1 VLRGEEHHQVKKMF
15 PSWQKCTVVFL
26 GVLMLC
32 FAGTAGYAQT
42 ARHIAVIDAAHGGDD
57 AGVLGVDGAAEK
69 DVTLAVALALQKEL
83 SKGVGLEV
91 LLTRNTD
98 RTMSLE
104 ERKKI
109 IQKANPAL
117 VLSLHANAGFGKT
130 ATGFELYYPGFAKAR
145 AANKAAPAAGA
156 PDNRHLYDT
165 VKLARLVQKNLD
177 SLFPRQ
183 GRGLR
188 ESGIPLAE
196 GLAVP
201 VLVVEMGFITN
212 ADGKKKLTS
221 GKTQAEIAAALAK
234 SIRGFF

>member
-1 VLRGEEHHQVKKMF
+1 MF
-15 PSWQKCTVVFL
+15 PSWQKCTVVFFW
-26 GVLMLC
+26 VLTLC
-32 FAGTAGYAQT
+32 FVGTAGYAQT
-42 ARHIAVIDAAHGGDD
+42 ARHVVVIDAAHGGDD

-83 SKGVGLEV
+83 STGGGLEV

-98 RTMSLE
+98 RTLSLE
-104 ERKKI
+104 ERKKF
-109 IQKANPAL
+109 IQKASPAL
-117 VLSLHANAGFGKT
+117 VLSLHANAGFGKI

-145 AANKAAPAAGA
+145 AANKAAPAAGT
-156 PDNRHLYDT
+156 PDNRHLNDT

>member
-1 VLRGEEHHQVKKMF
+1 MRGEEHLPQVKRMF
-15 PSWQKCTVVFL
+15 PSWQKFVFF
-26 GVLMLC
+26 GVLLLC
-32 FAGTAGYAQT
+32 FAGAAGHAQT
-42 ARHIAVIDAAHGGDD
+42 AKHIVVIDAAHGGDD

-83 SKGVGLEV
+83 AKAGGLEV
-91 LLTRNTD
+91 LLTRKTD
-98 RTMSLE
+98 RTLSLE

-109 IQKANPAL
+109 ILKTNPAL

-130 ATGFELYYPGFAKAR
+130 ATGFELYYPGFAKVR
-145 AANKAAPAAGA
+145 AANKTVPAVGV
-156 PDNRHLYDT
+156 PDNRHLNDT

-177 SLFPRQ
+177 NLFPRQ

-188 ESGIPLAE
+188 EAGIPLAE

-212 ADGKKKLTS
+212 ANGKKKLTS
-221 GKTQAEIAAALAK
+221 RKTQAEIAAALAK